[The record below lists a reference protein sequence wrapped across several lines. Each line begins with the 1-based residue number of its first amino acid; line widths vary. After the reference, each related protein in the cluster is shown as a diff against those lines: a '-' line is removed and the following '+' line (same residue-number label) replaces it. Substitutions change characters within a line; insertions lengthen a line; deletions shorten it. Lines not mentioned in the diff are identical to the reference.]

1 MIGLK
6 KTAPKQKAQTRR
18 LPRTSSALQWRIV
31 TFSSSWHELTNGSR
45 WLSFLDN
52 ILSVTCL
59 YNYMALCRILQL
71 TWVGRGTWLHSSH
84 LARFLNVQLLAGGEE
99 DAEADEEDEHRRL
112 QAQLC
117 NQNQSL
123 ISCWCKSS
131 YADQNPDML
140 ISQFVHLIHQSHL
153 VQSKTLLPILFLL
166 AAFSLYCSD
175 QGYMEICG
183 ETNLVWKEKHKY
195 KW

>member
-1 MIGLK
+1 ML
-6 KTAPKQKAQTRR
+6 PKQTRR
-18 LPRTSSALQWRIV
+18 MPPRTSSGALLHLELL
-31 TFSSSWHELTNGSR
+31 TELTNDCCPS
-45 WLSFLDN
+45 WQDN
-52 ILSVTCL
+52 IPSVTCL
-59 YNYMALCRILQL
+59 HSYIYSY
-71 TWVGRGTWLHSSH
+71 SSH

-99 DAEADEEDEHRRL
+99 DAEADEEDEHRGL
-112 QAQLC
+112 QAELC
-117 NQNQSL
+117 KQNQSL

-140 ISQFVHLIHQSHL
+140 ISQRQFAHLIHQSHL

-183 ETNLVWKEKHKY
+183 ETNLVWKEKHNKY